1 MEQIEKIKRR
11 IQSSQELKTVVKN
24 MKSLAAVNIRFYQHA
39 AEAAREYKRTIR
51 LGLSAFLSARRE
63 IPEYGGM
70 RGASSDI
77 GVIVFGSEQGMC
89 GGFNEKIMDRLTEF
103 LDHHS
108 SGVGQIRLVSVGTRI
123 RPLAAGAGRPVD
135 ENLTM
140 PTSLDR
146 ISDLTDE
153 IIAVLERWRLEFG
166 MEKIYMIYNRHGG
179 ESLYRPA
186 TEQIFPITETM
197 LQQWRKEPWQGPNK
211 TPLITMDQAD
221 LFWRLADHYLYSELF
236 KGALESM
243 ESENAARLAAMEAA
257 EKNIEEKL
265 AELGRLY
272 NMRRQQSITSELL
285 DIIGGFEAISTEE

>member
-11 IQSSQELKTVVKN
+11 IESSKELKTVVKN
-24 MKSLAAVNIRFYQHA
+24 MKSLAAVNIRFYQNA
-39 AEAAREYKRTIR
+39 AEAAREYKWTVR
-51 LGLSAFLSARRE
+51 LGLSGFFSARGKV
-63 IPEYGGM
+63 PEYGGVK
-70 RGASSDI
+70 GESFDI
-77 GVIVFGSEQGMC
+77 GLIVFGSEQGMC
-89 GGFNEKIMDRLTEF
+89 GGFNERIMDRLTEF
-103 LDHHS
+103 LEHHS
-108 SGVGQIRLVSVGTRI
+108 TGVGQIRLVSVGARI
-123 RPLAAGAGRPVD
+123 QPLTAEAGRPVD
-135 ENLTM
+135 NHLSM

-146 ISDLTDE
+146 ISDLTDA
-153 IIAVLERWRLEFG
+153 IIRVLEKWRLELG

-197 LQQWRKEPWQGPNK
+197 LEGWRREPWPGPTK
-211 TPLITMDQAD
+211 PPLTTMDQED
-221 LFWRLADHYLYSELF
+221 LFRRLADHYLYSELF

-272 NMRRQQSITSELL
+272 NVRRQQSITSELL
-285 DIIGGFEAISTEE
+285 DIIGGFEAISSSE